1 MAWIKLEQ
9 FRNAADLCTVP
20 GLKILSPSAE
30 PNAPCLIFPRSFWK
44 EVRQGGSCPH
54 TSWSQWL
61 MVKPPPVN
69 LIAAVD
75 AGGGTTAN
83 PKDIKAIFRRGV
95 AWEAQAL
102 Q

>member
-1 MAWIKLEQ
+1 
-9 FRNAADLCTVP
+9 
-20 GLKILSPSAE
+20 
-30 PNAPCLIFPRSFWK
+30 
-44 EVRQGGSCPH
+44 
-54 TSWSQWL
+54 
-61 MVKPPPVN
+61 MVKPPPEN
-69 LIAAVD
+69 LLAVD

>member
-1 MAWIKLEQ
+1 
-9 FRNAADLCTVP
+9 
-20 GLKILSPSAE
+20 
-30 PNAPCLIFPRSFWK
+30 
-44 EVRQGGSCPH
+44 
-54 TSWSQWL
+54 

-75 AGGGTTAN
+75 AGGDTTAN